1 VANIIDQAAWDVG
14 ILTQR
19 LAGEYYTHM
28 AALHVAADPRA
39 AAFAPPVEAGQSVPI
54 LRVPRD
60 DGTHHIFH
68 FSHFLSQVREPE
80 LVDDFKKA
88 WLASTL
94 LTIGDALGVNG
105 YFGHAPEAEL
115 VRHLRNGIAHKNRF
129 SFHPAVIDSSSG
141 LLKHSA
147 HNRRYQI
154 ALSMREYVIDTNLKG
169 SSVLFDYGGP
179 AVILDILT
187 VLGWHLTR
195 SAQGF
200 AP

>member
-1 VANIIDQAAWDVG
+1 VTNIIDQAAWDVG

-54 LRVPRD
+54 LRVPLD

-115 VRHLRNGIAHKNRF
+115 VRLCVTESLTKTGSHFTRR
-129 SFHPAVIDSSSG
+129 SSTPAPASSSTP
-141 LLKHSA
+141 HT
-147 HNRRYQI
+147 
-154 ALSMREYVIDTNLKG
+154 IDATK
-169 SSVLFDYGGP
+169 
-179 AVILDILT
+179 
-187 VLGWHLTR
+187 
-195 SAQGF
+195 
-200 AP
+200 